1 MDKCTFCA
9 GGPDETLSEKEFE
22 HYGQNRIAEGK
33 IPMCASMC
41 STKALI
47 AGDAPEVRAI
57 YDARAKKRGVATM
70 LKPYGWE
77 AYNDKQ

>member
-1 MDKCTFCA
+1 
-9 GGPDETLSEKEFE
+9 
-22 HYGQNRIAEGK
+22 
-33 IPMCASMC
+33 MC

-47 AGDAPEVRAI
+47 AGDADEVAKI
-57 YDARAKKRGVATM
+57 FDARKAKRGVGTT

>member
-9 GGPDETLSEKEFE
+9 GGPDETLSEIEFK

-47 AGDAPEVRAI
+47 AGDASEVDKI
-57 YDARAKKRGVATM
+57 YEYRTAKRGENTS

-77 AYNDKQ
+77 AYNNGK